1 MRLQG
6 CLQVD
11 PEKRLTCSE
20 LLRLPYLAG
29 VEATIPATILKAQVA
44 IIDAAYAYRMIDQP
58 RRAAYPPCLYAMT
71 FRLGK
76 SSSTACECKL
86 GRQASAF

>member
-1 MRLQG
+1 MRLQA
-6 CLQVD
+6 CLHID

-44 IIDAAYAYRMIDQP
+44 MIHAAYAYRMIDQP
-58 RRAAYPPCLYAMT
+58 WRAAFPPYL
-71 FRLGK
+71 
-76 SSSTACECKL
+76 
-86 GRQASAF
+86 